1 MFRTSKTLAAL
12 VIALSALSTSPAW
25 SASPN
30 LGAVPMTDNSVF
42 LEFGG
47 REGLVRLMDDFL
59 VNLIAD
65 PRTKPFFD
73 NNRQA
78 RIKVLLV
85 EQVCE
90 ILGGGCKY
98 SGRDMKS
105 SHANMKVNRAA
116 FNALVENFQIAMD
129 KNNIPFS
136 AQSKLLA
143 KLAPMYRDIELT
155 DGDAVPPVYEK

>member
-1 MFRTSKTLAAL
+1 MFNIRKTC
-12 VIALSALSTSPAW
+12 IALTTALCALTAVPASA
-25 SASPN
+25 ASPN

-42 LEFGG
+42 LQFGG
-47 REGLVRLMDDFL
+47 REGLVRLMDDFM
-59 VNLIAD
+59 VNLVAD
-65 PRTKPFFD
+65 PRTRPFFD

-90 ILGGGCKY
+90 ILGGGCRY

-105 SHANMKVNRAA
+105 SHTNMKVNRAA

-129 KNNIPFS
+129 KNNIPFT
-136 AQSKLLA
+136 AQNQLLA

-155 DGDAVPPVYEK
+155 DGDAVAPVYDK